1 MSALAIHP
9 PMPTRLPSLRPRTE
23 PAGPDTCPLHG
34 PDSPYTRNTLGYYSS
49 YAPTCCGPA
58 HGCLIGLRE
67 AMETALGDQIMEDV
81 ALLRDNPADDTVRT
95 RLRQNYNRLRRM
107 TTVLATPLSEARRI
121 LWPSPEPQPQIHAT
135 G

>member
-1 MSALAIHP
+1 MSALVATP

-49 YAPTCCGPA
+49 YAPLCCGPTG
-58 HGCLIGLRE
+58 GCLIGLRE
-67 AMETALGDQIMEDV
+67 AIETALGDQIMEDV
-81 ALLRDNPADDTVRT
+81 ALLRGNPTDAAIRT
-95 RLRQNYNRLRRM
+95 RLRQNYNRLRTM

-121 LWPSPEPQPQIHAT
+121 LQLSQSPQIRAT

>member
-1 MSALAIHP
+1 MSALAVHP

-34 PDSPYTRNTLGYYSS
+34 PDSPYTRNTLGYYGS
-49 YAPTCCGPA
+49 YAPSCCGPA
-58 HGCLIGLRE
+58 HGCLIGLHE
-67 AMETALGDQIMEDV
+67 AIETALGDQIMEDV
-81 ALLRDNPADDTVRT
+81 AILSDYPADDTVRT

-107 TTVLATPLSEARRI
+107 TTVLVTPLSEARRI
-121 LWPSPEPQPQIHAT
+121 LWPPQPPQIQAT